1 MKEEESRLRSRRLWR
16 EYTDRVLTRC
26 RQVDEDTAIETLIEE
41 AKNSQEHT
49 RRIMAEV
56 LRLCPELTLGT
67 LLDIINKQINVTK
80 RKFTL

>member
-1 MKEEESRLRSRRLWR
+1 MKEEEARLHFRRLWR

-26 RQVDEDTAIETLIEE
+26 KHIDEDAAITTLIEE
-41 AKNSQEHT
+41 AKNSQEHS

-56 LRLCPELTLGT
+56 LHRCPEMTLGA
-67 LLDIINKQINVTK
+67 LVDIINKQINVTK